1 MRFLIRIVVCVLA
14 LSMCRA
20 VGLAQETRGSIE
32 GVVKDSYGAVL
43 PGVTV
48 EAPSPSIVVASMAL
62 IDGQGIYR
70 FPAVAP
76 GVYEVS
82 ASLAGFTPRKVG
94 GIQLLLGQILK
105 VDVAL
110 AVAGVAESVQ
120 VMATSPVIDVKQNA
134 ASAVITAEVI

>member
-1 MRFLIRIVVCVLA
+1 MRLLIRVVVCVLA

-32 GVVKDSYGAVL
+32 GVVKDSSGAVL

-48 EAPSPSIVVASMAL
+48 EARSPSLVGVSTAITDA
-62 IDGQGIYR
+62 QGIYR
-70 FPAVAP
+70 FPALAP

-110 AVAGVAESVQ
+110 AVAGAAESAQ
-120 VMATSPVIDVKQNA
+120 VRATSQVIDD
-134 ASAVITAEVI
+134 T